1 MRIWKQKV
9 SQCSRHW
16 KNIPACQCCLWAWWN
31 YTLRFSHTS
40 SFLQTS
46 SRRFSTPPSQGRTP
60 SAASV
65 TPLRFSMDALG
76 FITQRVFHPSFL
88 SESKPP
94 TNLPQ
99 SPWWPHAVS
108 AGCLREPAL
117 SIGWERQDF
126 WNPEAVSQNT
136 VTSQDIKCG
145 CSGILLTR
153 TLCQTLPHYSNGQ
166 LGEKKIII
174 LRQKITEEAES
185 WHCWAW
191 IAATINTSVNS
202 IWIHGKQESCH
213 IWV

>member
-1 MRIWKQKV
+1 MQSNAHLKAKSKSV
-9 SQCSRHW
+9 FSPLEKHSS
-16 KNIPACQCCLWAWWN
+16 CQCCSWACWN
-31 YTLRFSHTS
+31 YTLRSSHTS

-46 SRRFSTPPSQGRTP
+46 SRRFSTPLSQGRTP

-76 FITQRVFHPSFL
+76 FITQHVFHPSLL

-117 SIGWERQDF
+117 STGWERQDF

-166 LGEKKIII
+166 LGEKKK
-174 LRQKITEEAES
+174 L
-185 WHCWAW
+185 
-191 IAATINTSVNS
+191 
-202 IWIHGKQESCH
+202 
-213 IWV
+213 